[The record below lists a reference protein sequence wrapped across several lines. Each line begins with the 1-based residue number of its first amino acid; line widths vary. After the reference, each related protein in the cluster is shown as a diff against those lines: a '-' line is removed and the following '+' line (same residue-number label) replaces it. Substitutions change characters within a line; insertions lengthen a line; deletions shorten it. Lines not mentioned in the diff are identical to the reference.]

1 MKSVTL
7 NSARIR
13 LGLLA
18 AGGAALAM
26 AAVTIPSAAALGSA
40 SSASS
45 AGGGHAWYV
54 SASAPAGGSGT
65 QNSPFNSLAA
75 VEQAAGSNDTIIVLP
90 SPATTPPLDGGIAL
104 KSGQRLIGA
113 GPSVLA
119 ATSSDAAPRLTN
131 SGGSSNSG
139 DVVELANNTT
149 VSNLVID
156 GSYRGGIYGDNVT
169 GVTIDGNNVSGANTS
184 CTFGFLV
191 LPFQAASDTVPAA
204 GTPAVLNTGVQ
215 NGWGSIMIDAS
226 QGNEAVT
233 INGNYVHD
241 GICGDGIDV
250 RLTGTARASAQVS
263 GNTVSQLPQGSAVH
277 SVLAIGMQ
285 AADSSRLTANVTSN
299 SETYIGSAN
308 ADCEGLFLNTNG
320 SAVLNENVDHNFFD
334 HGIGGH
340 SCNGFEDIVSSGN
353 STINATVRNSVFED
367 NPGDMFQELNFGVG
381 SSMSVLL
388 ADSRLSRTTIAL
400 GNSNTN
406 NIGECLWTAETGVGD
421 NLQLTVANSSL
432 SGCNNG
438 VSALNNV
445 VSPASQAGSVNR
457 YAIDID
463 NSQIF
468 GNAYDNIFVNNVD
481 PVQALDHLSVD
492 VQHSELS
499 DSAAPGVL
507 FDQASPSSTADPEID
522 LGGGPLHSAGQNNI
536 VGNAGAVQAENYT
549 VYAEHDFWG
558 TPAGPAPADLILSG
572 PGSVHYLPYLLSPAS

>member
-1 MKSVTL
+1 MKSVTF
-7 NSARIR
+7 NSARAT
-13 LGLLA
+13 LGLLV
-18 AGGAALAM
+18 AGGAAVALA
-26 AAVTIPSAAALGSA
+26 ALTIPSAAALA
-40 SSASS
+40 SSS
-45 AGGGHAWYV
+45 AAGNGHAWYV
-54 SASAPAGGSGT
+54 SASAPAGGNGT

-75 VEQAAGSNDTIIVLP
+75 VQQAAGPNDTIIVLP
-90 SPATTPPLDGGIAL
+90 SPASTPPLDGGISL
-104 KSGQRLIGA
+104 KRGQRLIGA

-119 ATSSDAAPRLTN
+119 ATSGDAAPRLTN
-131 SGGSSNSG
+131 SGGGANSG
-139 DVVELANNTT
+139 DAVQLANNTT
-149 VSNLVID
+149 VSNIVID

-169 GVTIDGNNVSGANTS
+169 GVTIDGDNVSGANTS

-191 LPFQAASDTVPAA
+191 LPFQAASDTVPTA

-215 NGWGSIMIDAS
+215 NGWGSIMVDAN

-233 INGNYVHD
+233 IDGNYVHD
-241 GICGDGIDV
+241 GVCADGIDV
-250 RLTGTARASAQVS
+250 RTSGTARASAQVS
-263 GNTVSQLPQGSAVH
+263 GNTVTQLPQGSAVH

-285 AADSSRLTANVTSN
+285 AADGSRLTANVTNN

-320 SAVLNENVDHNFFD
+320 SAVLNENVDNNFFD

-353 STINATVRNSVFED
+353 ATINASVQHSVFED

-388 ADSRLSRTTIAL
+388 NDSRLSRTTIAL

-468 GNAYDNIFVNNVD
+468 GNAYDDIFVNNVD
-481 PVQALDHLSVD
+481 PVQALDHLSID

-522 LGGGPLHSAGQNNI
+522 LGGGPLHSPGQNNI
-536 VGNAGAVQAENYT
+536 IGNAGAVQAENYT
-549 VYAEHDFWG
+549 VYAEHDYWG
-558 TPAGPAPADLILSG
+558 TPAGPAPADLTLLG
-572 PGSVHYLPYLLSPAS
+572 TGSVHYLPYLTFPAS